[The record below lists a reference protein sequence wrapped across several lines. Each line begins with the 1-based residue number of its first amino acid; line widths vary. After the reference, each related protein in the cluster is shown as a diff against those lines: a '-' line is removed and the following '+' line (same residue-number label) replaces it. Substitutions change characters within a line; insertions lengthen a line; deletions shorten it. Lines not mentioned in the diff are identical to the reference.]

1 MRLRSRHLVAGA
13 VLAAAALVA
22 GCGGEGDTPSTTA
35 STTPTTTGPAP
46 AQAEV
51 TVDVIDG
58 DTRAPLPGATIRA
71 IDEQSGQATAEVVAD
86 ARGQATVPVGTSLA
100 QAIIPGHETDARSIP
115 AGKTSVTI
123 PLYDPKLQSPEYGG
137 GPERTRYVPSVN
149 LPPPSGR
156 PTWDWTG
163 RALLEFPPAVARGVV
178 ALTTNTGRVLVF
190 NARTGYIIWTTRQ
203 STTIPIASSPAIISE
218 RGMVLVSGMDGR
230 LVAYGLAN
238 GRELWTFSTG
248 RSKIESS
255 PLVSEGTAYVG
266 AHNGRLYAVATDTG
280 RARWTFQ
287 AAGDIKSSVA
297 KSGDTIVVGD
307 YAGTLYGVAASTGTQ
322 IWRTRVGKRLY
333 GGPAISGN
341 TVVVGDVGGAVVAV
355 DLRTGR
361 QRWRHSTSGGIVYSS
376 PALARGAVFIGSYN
390 GRFEALN
397 LSNGRRRWSFDAG
410 GRISGSATVV
420 GTTVYTSVLARKG
433 ERDRT
438 FGLDVATGK
447 MVWQNDDGRYS
458 PAVGAGRTL
467 YIVGKNTLYAYRTE

>member
-1 MRLRSRHLVAGA
+1 MRLRSRHLALVAF
-13 VLAAAALVA
+13 LATAALVA
-22 GCGGEGDTPSTTA
+22 GCGGDGDTPSTTP
-35 STTPTTTGPAP
+35 STPGPAP
-46 AQAEV
+46 TQAEL

-58 DTRAPLPGATIRA
+58 DTRAPLAGATVRA
-71 IDEQSGQATAEVVAD
+71 IDEQSGQVTAELVAGANGQAAVPAGTTLAQATGPGHQAD
-86 ARGQATVPVGTSLA
+86 ARA
-100 QAIIPGHETDARSIP
+100 IP
-115 AGKTSVTI
+115 AGKTGVTI
-123 PLYDPKLQSPEYGG
+123 PLYDPTLQSPEYGG
-137 GPERTRYVPSVN
+137 GGGRTRYVPSVD

-190 NARTGYIIWTTRQ
+190 NARTGFIIWTKRQ
-203 STTIPIASSPAIISE
+203 STTIPIASSPAIIAE
-218 RGMVLVSGMDGR
+218 QGMVLVSGMDGR
-230 LVAYGLAN
+230 LVAYTLAN

-255 PLVSEGTAYVG
+255 PLVSEGTAYIG

-280 RARWTFQ
+280 KARWTFQ

-307 YAGTLYGVAASTGTQ
+307 YAGTLYGVSASTGTQ
-322 IWRTRVGKRLY
+322 IWRARVGKRLY

-361 QRWRHSTSGGIVYSS
+361 QRWRHPTNGGIVYSS
-376 PALARGAVFIGSYN
+376 PAIARGSVFIGSYN
-390 GRFEALN
+390 GTFEALG
-397 LSNGRRRWSFDAG
+397 LSDGKRRWAYDVG

-447 MVWQNDDGRYS
+447 VVWQNDDGRYS

-467 YIVGKNTLYAYRTE
+467 YIVGKNTLYAYRTD